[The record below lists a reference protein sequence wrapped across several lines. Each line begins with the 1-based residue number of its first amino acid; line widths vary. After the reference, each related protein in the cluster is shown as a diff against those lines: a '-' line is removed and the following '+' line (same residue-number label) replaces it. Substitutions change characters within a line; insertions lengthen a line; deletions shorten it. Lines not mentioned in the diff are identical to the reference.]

1 MSGRAN
7 FDDVQVMLALKE
19 SALTNESS
27 IRENIDK
34 LSSAISELNG
44 ARLAVQETFQASL
57 HSMPGDISS
66 RVIAETSQVTR
77 AAAKEVGAD
86 MFRAFNDSIQAASDA
101 KTAFEGVA
109 ARVVQTFNKRY
120 WVALAVGSVGMLFSM
135 VISASWIL
143 PNWEELRAISV
154 EKAALDREV
163 NSLKEAKATL
173 EMQGAKIKPFSC
185 SSKPTR
191 LCVRIDE
198 QSGIFPLNRDGSPL
212 EGKYV
217 VPYGY

>member
-1 MSGRAN
+1 MSGRAR

-19 SALTNESS
+19 SALANESS
-27 IRENIDK
+27 IREHIVK
-34 LSSAISELNG
+34 LSSAITELNA
-44 ARLAVQETFQASL
+44 ARLALQETFQSSL
-57 HSMPGDISS
+57 SSMPGDISS

-86 MFRAFNDSIQAASDA
+86 VFRAFNEPIKAANDA

-120 WVALAVGSVGMLFSM
+120 WIALAVGSVGMLLSM
-135 VISASWIL
+135 IISADWIL
-143 PNWEELRAISV
+143 PNWEKVRSISN
-154 EKAALDREV
+154 EKAALEREV
-163 NSLKEAKATL
+163 ISLKEAKATL
-173 EMQGAKIKPFSC
+173 EMQGAKIQPFQC
-185 SSKPTR
+185 LSKPTR
-191 LCVRIDE
+191 LCVRVDE
-198 QSGIFPLNRDGSPL
+198 QTGIFSLNGDGSRL